1 MTNINELNHRDCEK
15 IDADCVNA
23 YLDLSLNPENPSE
36 LILDHSWGTE
46 KVDLEP
52 AVKDAETMTYMDLYP
67 EDNPTF
73 LRYRGE
79 DGLDQCIDGE
89 DLARIIP
96 MVKLKDVDQVTAPVD
111 GDVYMY
117 NGDDSTWYTFNLQN
131 FVDATNNS
139 ISSLQDRVTTLEGQ
153 ITILNQQIADILNVI
168 AKPGGIPDDARI
180 VWGNINCLGDIT
192 NTGLRTSG
200 LYTHDKDV
208 NRTNDL
214 YFS

>member
-1 MTNINELNHRDCEK
+1 MTDINELNHRDCER
-15 IDADCVNA
+15 IPSDCVNA

-96 MVKLKDVDQVTAPVD
+96 MVKLKDVDQVTAPVN

-117 NGDDSTWYTFNLQN
+117 NGNDSTWYTFNLQD
-131 FVDATNNS
+131 FVDETNNN
-139 ISSLQDRVTTLEGQ
+139 ITSLQNRVTALEGQ
-153 ITILNQQIADILNVI
+153 VATINQQIANILNVI

-180 VWGNINCLGDIT
+180 VWGNRNIYGDIT
-192 NTGLRTSG
+192 NTNQRGHG
-200 LYTHDKDV
+200 VFTHA
-208 NRTNDL
+208 TNTDLTDDL